1 MEWDKVRFDSSSIW
15 QKNDERGLFDDQLS
29 WSFRFVEIVC
39 SSLFCRKLTGIN
51 RFSLTSMVRLF
62 FQKLFVAYP
71 NGAALVLRL
80 GFGFMMGVNHGYVKL
95 MHFHEWKTD
104 FTRFMGLDG
113 SLSLA
118 LAIFAEGVCS
128 ILLVLGLFTRL
139 ALLPLLIAMAVIFQ
153 SHNWDFLGE
162 GEPAT
167 SFLIGYL
174 AILTLG
180 PGRYSLDWLIG
191 NRLKMR
197 ES

>member
-1 MEWDKVRFDSSSIW
+1 
-15 QKNDERGLFDDQLS
+15 
-29 WSFRFVEIVC
+29 
-39 SSLFCRKLTGIN
+39 
-51 RFSLTSMVRLF
+51 MVRLLV
-62 FQKLFVAYP
+62 QKSLVAYP
-71 NGAALVLRL
+71 DVAALVLRL
-80 GFGFMMGVNHGYVKL
+80 GFGFMMSVNHGYVKL

-139 ALLPLLIAMAVIFQ
+139 ALLPLLIAMVVIFQ

-162 GEPAT
+162 GELAT
-167 SFLIGYL
+167 SFLIGYGAIL
-174 AILTLG
+174 AIG
-180 PGRYSLDWLIG
+180 PGRYSLDWLISK
-191 NRLKMR
+191 RLNMR